1 MKTMRRIWNS
11 FKIAFAM
18 YSKIPMPR
26 ADWEKENMRYMMC
39 FFPFVGIVIGALMV
53 GWSFLSGKLGVG
65 DSLRSVIYVLI
76 PVLVTGGI
84 HLDGLLDTADALSSW
99 QSREKKLEILKD
111 SNAGAFAVIV
121 ACCYFLACFG
131 FWTELSGRQVLVLS
145 GGYVLSRSMSGLSVA
160 SFPCA
165 RKTGTVSSLFR
176 RGAGAHGHDLP
187 LHSAFSVRGLHVPA
201 GREAWHDGC
210 GGSLVYVFLVL
221 LYVHETVRRYHRR
234 PGGLLRADLRAG
246 HGHLRVGGGEILISA
261 VWKKRSLR
269 KQQENIG
276 GNQT

>member
-1 MKTMRRIWNS
+1 M
-11 FKIAFAM
+11 
-18 YSKIPMPR
+18 
-26 ADWEKENMRYMMC
+26 
-39 FFPFVGIVIGALMV
+39 
-53 GWSFLSGKLGVG
+53 
-65 DSLRSVIYVLI
+65 
-76 PVLVTGGI
+76 
-84 HLDGLLDTADALSSW
+84 
-99 QSREKKLEILKD
+99 
-111 SNAGAFAVIV
+111 

-165 RKTGTVSSLFR
+165 RKTGTVATFSDAVQERTVMTCLYILLFLSAGFMCLLDAKLGTAAVV
-176 RGAGAHGHDLP
+176 GAWCT
-187 LHSAFSVRGLHVPA
+187 FF
-201 GREAWHDGC
+201 W
-210 GGSLVYVFLVL
+210 Y
-221 LYVHETVRRYHRR
+221 YWR

-246 HGHLRVGGGEILISA
+246 HGHLRVGGGKILISA

>member
-1 MKTMRRIWNS
+1 
-11 FKIAFAM
+11 
-18 YSKIPMPR
+18 
-26 ADWEKENMRYMMC
+26 MRYMMC
-39 FFPFVGIVIGALMV
+39 FFPFVGIVIGALMA

-99 QSREKKLEILKD
+99 QPREKKLEILKD

-165 RKTGTVSSLFR
+165 RKTGTVATFFR

-187 LHSAFSVRGLHVPA
+187 LHSAFSVRGLHVSA
-201 GREAWHDGC
+201 GREVWHGSC

-221 LYVHETVRRYHRR
+221 LYVHETVRRHYWR
-234 PGGLLRADLRAG
+234 PGGLLCADLRAG
-246 HGHLRVGGGEILISA
+246 HGHLRVGGGEALIPA

-269 KQQENIG
+269 KQLRI
-276 GNQT
+276 

>member
-1 MKTMRRIWNS
+1 MKRIWNS

-53 GWSFLSGKLGVG
+53 GWSALSGKLGAG
-65 DSLRSVIYVLI
+65 DSLRSVIYVLL

-99 QSREKKLEILKD
+99 QPKEKKLEILKD

-131 FWTELSGRQVLVLS
+131 FWTELSAHQVLVLS
-145 GGYVLSRSMSGLSVA
+145 GGYVLSRSLSGLSVA

-165 RKTGTVSSLFR
+165 RRTGTVATFSDAVQERTVMTSLYILLVLSAGFMCR
-176 RGAGAHGHDLP
+176 MDAKLGAAAVAGAWCTFFWYYRMSMRQFGGITGDL
-187 LHSAFSVRGLHVPA
+187 A
-201 GREAWHDGC
+201 GCFLQACE
-210 GGSLVYVFLVL
+210 LVMAICVW
-221 LYVHETVRRYHRR
+221 
-234 PGGLLRADLRAG
+234 AAG
-246 HGHLRVGGGEILISA
+246 
-261 VWKKRSLR
+261 
-269 KQQENIG
+269 
-276 GNQT
+276 

>member
-99 QSREKKLEILKD
+99 QPKEKKLEISEGFQCGSLCGHRGLLLFPGLLRLLD
-111 SNAGAFAVIV
+111 GAVGPSGAGALRRLCAVPFHERPV
-121 ACCYFLACFG
+121 RG
-131 FWTELSGRQVLVLS
+131 VLS
-145 GGYVLSRSMSGLSVA
+145 LRPQDRNGSN
-160 SFPCA
+160 
-165 RKTGTVSSLFR
+165 LFR

-201 GREAWHDGC
+201 GREAWHGGC

-221 LYVHETVRRYHRR
+221 LYVHETVRRHHRR

-246 HGHLRVGGGEILISA
+246 HGHLRVVGGEVL
-261 VWKKRSLR
+261 VF
-269 KQQENIG
+269 Q
-276 GNQT
+276 

>member
-39 FFPFVGIVIGALMV
+39 FFPFVGIVIGALMA

-99 QSREKKLEILKD
+99 QPKEKKLEILKD

-165 RKTGTVSSLFR
+165 RKTGTVATFSDAVQERTVMTCLYILLFLSAGFMCLLDAKLGTAAVV
-176 RGAGAHGHDLP
+176 GAWCT
-187 LHSAFSVRGLHVPA
+187 F
-201 GREAWHDGC
+201 
-210 GGSLVYVFLVL
+210 FLVL
-221 LYVHETVRRYHRR
+221 LYVHETVRRHHRR

-246 HGHLRVGGGEILISA
+246 HGHLRVGGGEVL
-261 VWKKRSLR
+261 VF
-269 KQQENIG
+269 Q
-276 GNQT
+276 

>member
-1 MKTMRRIWNS
+1 MKTMKRIWNG

-53 GWSFLSGKLGVG
+53 GWSFLSGKLGAG

-99 QSREKKLEILKD
+99 QPREKKLEILKD

-165 RKTGTVSSLFR
+165 RKTGTVATFSDAVQERTVMTCLYILLFLSAGFMCLLDAKLGTAAVV
-176 RGAGAHGHDLP
+176 GAWCTFFWYYCMSMKQFGGITGDL
-187 LHSAFSVRGLHVPA
+187 A
-201 GREAWHDGC
+201 GCFVQTCE
-210 GGSLVYVFLVL
+210 LVMAICVW
-221 LYVHETVRRYHRR
+221 
-234 PGGLLRADLRAG
+234 AAG
-246 HGHLRVGGGEILISA
+246 
-261 VWKKRSLR
+261 KF
-269 KQQENIG
+269 
-276 GNQT
+276 